1 MRQVTTY
8 SMDSD
13 SSHGERIMVSLESD
27 AASERSVSKS
37 SEAQPGVEANSIEV
51 KQT

>member
-1 MRQVTTY
+1 MRQVTSY
-8 SMDSD
+8 SMETD

-37 SEAQPGVEANSIEV
+37 SEADANSIEV